1 MDNLQKIKIIIFFIE
16 LKFTTI
22 VFSPPYE
29 IESTLYFKKT
39 KQIYITIF
47 EFPQLDDRVGLFV
60 IEFISNGY
68 SSRAVIKKG
77 SLSLIY
83 KSTVAGQVAY
93 ILDENKEICESE
105 NTGMWYMNQYFKAD
119 PEKGGRILTVKY
131 SQLSTYQKNSGFWGV
146 GVLD

>member
-1 MDNLQKIKIIIFFIE
+1 M
-16 LKFTTI
+16 
-22 VFSPPYE
+22 FSPPYE

>member
-1 MDNLQKIKIIIFFIE
+1 M
-16 LKFTTI
+16 
-22 VFSPPYE
+22 FSPPYE

-119 PEKGGRILTVKY
+119 PEKGGRILTI
-131 SQLSTYQKNSGFWGV
+131 
-146 GVLD
+146 